1 MLIEAPC
8 YKEVVPKRDDDA
20 RAQTAPRTIVV
31 FGLLAAAA
39 LVATSVACGSRNGP
53 GAMEGDGSSGGAPAS
68 SAGDL
73 VIPPIGTDAGAG
85 PGLFG
90 KEITTAEVVIDPY
103 DTRSTL
109 MTERDPRL
117 AKRRPRSRALV
128 LTEVQQLERLLD
140 TTKLVSPERGQ
151 LRRRIAEDYNELAQT
166 SSGPDAARARSKS
179 IEQYTGIV
187 NETPSYA
194 LLDEVLY
201 FRGLAFE
208 LNGDLKNARSSY
220 YELIRRMPQSKL
232 IPLAYFAFGEM
243 FFGEAAADAL
253 KNELAKQAFNEVLK
267 YPAADNPVFAEALLR
282 LGQTYLRMKDD
293 AEAKKMFD
301 RLARDFAGSPA
312 AAQLPSVRP

>member
-1 MLIEAPC
+1 M
-8 YKEVVPKRDDDA
+8 
-20 RAQTAPRTIVV
+20 IVV

-39 LVATSVACGSRNGP
+39 LLASSVACGARNGP
-53 GAMEGDGSSGGAPAS
+53 GAIEGDGSSGGAPAA
-68 SAGDL
+68 SAESDL
-73 VIPPIGTDAGAG
+73 VIPPLANDAGKT

-140 TTKLVSPERGQ
+140 TTKPSSPERGQ

-179 IEQYTGIV
+179 IEHYTGIV

-253 KNELAKQAFNEVLK
+253 KNELAKQAFSEVLK